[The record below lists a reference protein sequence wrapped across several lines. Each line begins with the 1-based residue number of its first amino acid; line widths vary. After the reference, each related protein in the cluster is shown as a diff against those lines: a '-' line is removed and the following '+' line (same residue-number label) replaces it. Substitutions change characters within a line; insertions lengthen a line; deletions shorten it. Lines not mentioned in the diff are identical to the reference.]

1 MNLMKSGV
9 RMKRSSG
16 ILMHISSL
24 PSPYGIGSLGREAY
38 AFVDQLER
46 ARQSY
51 WQVLPLGP
59 TGYGDSPYQT
69 FSAFA
74 GNPYF
79 IDLETLV
86 GEGLLDHSALD
97 AIDWGFPTRQ
107 VDYGKIYYNRFTVL
121 KSAFA
126 RAMQDSEK
134 MRALDDFSQKNADW
148 LEDYA
153 LFMSLKDEN
162 GGVAWS
168 KWPYETRMREQN
180 ALDFTRSR
188 LGESIRFYKFI
199 QCLFFEQWVKLKAYA
214 NEHGIRIVG
223 DLPIYVPLD
232 SADVWSAPEEFQ
244 LDEERRP
251 RCVAGVPP
259 DYFSEDGQLWGNP
272 IYDWDYMKQT
282 GYAWWIRRMRSAATL
297 FDCLRIDHFRG
308 LSSYW
313 SVAADAETARGGV
326 WVEGPGIGFVDAIK
340 AACPQME
347 VIAEDLGFL
356 TDEVRS
362 LLKQSGFPGMK
373 VLQFAF
379 DSREPSN
386 YLPHT
391 YDRHC
396 VCYAGTHDNTTTAG
410 WFSEVDPLAVG
421 YAVEYLGL
429 NEREGYVWGILRG
442 GMGSVSDLFVSQMQ
456 DYLGLD
462 ATGRMNIPGTLGG
475 NNWRWRLLPGE
486 FTDELIEKIAAMTT
500 IYGR

>member
-1 MNLMKSGV
+1 
-9 RMKRSSG
+9 MKRSSG
-16 ILMHISSL
+16 ILLHISSL
-24 PSPYGIGSLGREAY
+24 PSPYGIGSFGREAY

-79 IDLETLV
+79 IDLDTLV
-86 GEGLLDHSALD
+86 GEGLLERSALE
-97 AIDWGFPTRQ
+97 AIDWGSPARQ
-107 VDYGKIYYNRFTVL
+107 VDYGKIYFNRFSVL
-121 KSAFA
+121 KSAYARVAQNAVQMRSLDEFA
-126 RAMQDSEK
+126 R
-134 MRALDDFSQKNADW
+134 RNADW
-148 LEDYA
+148 LDDYA

-162 GGVAWS
+162 GGAAWS
-168 KWPYETRMREQN
+168 EWPYETRMREQS
-180 ALDFTRSR
+180 ALEAARNR
-188 LGESIRFYKFI
+188 LCESIRFYQFI
-199 QCLFFEQWVKLKAYA
+199 QWLFFEQWAKLKAYA
-214 NEHGIRIVG
+214 NEHGIKIVG

-232 SADVWSAPEEFQ
+232 SSDVWSAPEEFQ

-313 SVAADAETARGGV
+313 SVDADAETARNGV
-326 WVEGPGIGFVDAIK
+326 WVQGPGIDFVDTIK

-391 YDRHC
+391 YSRHC

-410 WFSEVDPLAVG
+410 WFTEADRLAVG
-421 YAVEYLGL
+421 YAEEYLGL

-442 GMGSVSDLFVSQMQ
+442 GMGSVSDLFVAQMQ

-462 ATGRMNIPGTLGG
+462 AAGRMNIPGTLGG
-475 NNWRWRLLPGE
+475 NNWRWRLLSGE
-486 FTDELIEKIAAMTT
+486 FTDALIEKIAAMTT

>member
-1 MNLMKSGV
+1 
-9 RMKRSSG
+9 MKRSSG

-24 PSPYGIGSLGREAY
+24 PSPYGIGSFGREAY

-79 IDLETLV
+79 IDLETLEN
-86 GEGLLDHSALD
+86 EGLLDRAALD
-97 AIDWGFPTRQ
+97 AIDWGSPARQ
-107 VDYGKIYYNRFTVL
+107 VDYGKIYFNRFTVL

-126 RAMQDSEK
+126 RAMQDTEK
-134 MRALDDFSQKNADW
+134 MRALDEFSQKNADW
-148 LEDYA
+148 LQDYA

-168 KWPYETRMREQN
+168 KWPYETRMREQS
-180 ALDFTRSR
+180 ALDSARER
-188 LGESIRFYKFI
+188 LKESIRFYQFI
-199 QCLFFEQWVKLKAYA
+199 QWLFFEQWARLKAYA
-214 NEHGIRIVG
+214 NSHGVQIVG

-232 SADVWSAPEEFQ
+232 SSDVWSAPEEFQ

-282 GYAWWIRRMRSAATL
+282 GYSWWIRRMCSAATL

-313 SVAADAETARGGV
+313 SVNADAETARNGV
-326 WVEGPGIGFVDAIK
+326 WVQGPGIDFVDTIK

-391 YDRHC
+391 YGRHC

-410 WFSEVDPLAVG
+410 WFSEADRLAVG
-421 YAVEYLGL
+421 YAAEYLGL

-442 GMGSVSDLFVSQMQ
+442 GMGSVSDLFVAQMQ

>member
-1 MNLMKSGV
+1 
-9 RMKRSSG
+9 MKRSSG
-16 ILMHISSL
+16 ILLHISSL
-24 PSPYGIGSLGREAY
+24 PSPYGIGSFGREAY
-38 AFVDQLER
+38 AFIDQLER
-46 ARQSY
+46 ARQCY

-59 TGYGDSPYQT
+59 TGYGDSPYQS

-79 IDLETLV
+79 IDLDTLAND
-86 GEGLLDHSALD
+86 GLLDQSELA
-97 AIDWGFPTRQ
+97 AIDWGSPARQ
-107 VDYGKIYYNRFTVL
+107 VDYGKIYFNRFAVL
-121 KSAFA
+121 KNAFR
-126 RAMQDSEK
+126 RAVRDDGR
-134 MRALDDFSQKNADW
+134 MRALDEFARHNADW
-148 LEDYA
+148 LSDYA

-168 KWPYETRMREQN
+168 KWPYETRMREDW
-180 ALDFTRSR
+180 ALQAARER
-188 LGESIRFYKFI
+188 LGESIRFYEFI
-199 QCLFFEQWVKLKAYA
+199 QWLFFEQWAKLKAYA
-214 NEHGIRIVG
+214 NSHGVQIVG

-282 GYAWWIRRMRSAATL
+282 GYAWWIRRMRSASTL

-313 SVAADAETARGGV
+313 SVAADAETARNGV
-326 WVEGPGIGFVDAIK
+326 WIEGPGLDFVDTIK
-340 AACPQME
+340 VACPQLE
-347 VIAEDLGFL
+347 VIAEDLGYL
-356 TDEVRS
+356 TDEVRN
-362 LLKQSGFPGMK
+362 LLSASGFPGMK

-379 DSREPSN
+379 DAREPSN

-391 YDRHC
+391 YSRRC

-410 WFSEVDPLAVG
+410 WFTEADPLDVAFSVK
-421 YAVEYLGL
+421 YLGL

-442 GMGSVSDLFVSQMQ
+442 GMGSVSDLFVAQMQ
-456 DYLGLD
+456 DYIGLD
-462 ATGRMNIPGTLGG
+462 AAGRMNTPGTLGG
-475 NNWRWRLLPGE
+475 NNWRWRLLAGE
-486 FTDELIEKIAAMTT
+486 FTDELIEKIAAMTAM
-500 IYGR
+500 YGR